1 MIIECG
7 ITIKE
12 VSLAGNSV
20 AVKISIS
27 KLADIDLEYLLAL
40 VFHASC
46 DPTYSILIA
55 VEA

>member
-7 ITIKE
+7 ITIEE

-27 KLADIDLEYLLAL
+27 KLADIDLESQL
-40 VFHASC
+40 VLV
-46 DPTYSILIA
+46 YS
-55 VEA
+55 